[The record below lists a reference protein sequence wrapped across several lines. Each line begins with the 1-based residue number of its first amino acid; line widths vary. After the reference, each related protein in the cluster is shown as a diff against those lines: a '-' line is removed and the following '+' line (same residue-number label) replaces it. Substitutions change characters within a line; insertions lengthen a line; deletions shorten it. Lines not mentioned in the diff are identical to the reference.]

1 MPHAVPRHIEHHG
14 VQIPTLVY
22 GTAWKEEAT
31 AGLVAAALEAGFRG
45 IDTANQRKHY
55 HEAGVGEGLASTLE
69 TGALD
74 REDLFLQTKFTY
86 QRGQDHRLP
95 YDPEAPIAEQ
105 VEQSFETSLEHL
117 GGERVDSLVL
127 HGPWRRAGLSE
138 QDREAWEAME
148 ALHRE
153 GRARLIGISNVAF
166 DQLEALHAWAE
177 VEPMVVQNRTLT
189 RPEADL
195 EVRRFC
201 QEKGLVYQGFSLLT
215 AAPRLL
221 EQPVVQGVAER
232 TGLTAAAATLR
243 LFLALDMV
251 VLTGTT
257 SKEHMRD
264 DLAAL
269 EVELTDDELA
279 AFAEVVPVPRTG

>member
-1 MPHAVPRHIEHHG
+1 MPHAAAGHVETHG
-14 VQIPTLVY
+14 VQIPTLIY
-22 GTAWKEEAT
+22 GTAWKEERT
-31 AGLVAAALEAGFRG
+31 AELVAAALDAGFRG

-55 HEAGVGEGLASTLE
+55 HEAGVGETLASMLE
-69 TGALD
+69 TGGPA
-74 REDLFLQTKFTY
+74 REDLFVQTKFTY
-86 QRGQDHRLP
+86 ERSQDQRLP
-95 YDPEAPIAEQ
+95 YDPEAPIADQ
-105 VEQSFETSLEHL
+105 VEQSFESSLAHL
-117 GGERVDSLVL
+117 GVEHVDSLVL
-127 HGPWRRAGLSE
+127 HGPWSRAGLSD
-138 QDREAWEAME
+138 QDREAWGAME

-153 GRARLIGISNVAF
+153 DRARLIGLSNVAF

-201 QEKGLVYQGFSLLT
+201 DDHGLVYQGFSLLT
-215 AAPRLL
+215 AAPRLI
-221 EQPVVQGVAER
+221 EHPVVQGVAER

-243 LFLALDMV
+243 LFLALDLV

-264 DLAAL
+264 DLATL
-269 EVELTDDELA
+269 EVELTDDEVD
-279 AFAEVVPVPRTG
+279 AFAELVPAP